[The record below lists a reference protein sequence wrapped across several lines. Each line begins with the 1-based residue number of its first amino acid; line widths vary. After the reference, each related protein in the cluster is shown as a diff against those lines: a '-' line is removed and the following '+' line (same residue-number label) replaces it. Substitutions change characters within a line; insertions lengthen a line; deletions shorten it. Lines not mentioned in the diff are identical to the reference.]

1 MKSKL
6 FIALILI
13 SGVSTIAATNMIIK
27 LNNGEKVC
35 FKVEEVKEIVF
46 EDTISGNE
54 ENIIDQ
60 SETPLIFKITSNS
73 AAELAAELKNGCIG
87 DSSVIIPSKI
97 KIEGT
102 IYDVI
107 GIGSNAF
114 SGCDY
119 LTHVVIPHGV
129 VYIADNAF
137 ENCYNLTN
145 INIPESVT
153 TIEDRAFYFCSK
165 LKNIVIPEEVT
176 KIGYDLFYNCKELC
190 VW

>member
-13 SGVSTIAATNMIIK
+13 SGVSTIAATNMIVK
-27 LNNGEKVC
+27 LNNGEKVS

-60 SETPLIFKITSNS
+60 SETPLIFKIISNS
-73 AAELAAELKNGCIG
+73 AAELKNGCIG

-153 TIEDRAFYFCSK
+153 TIEDRAFYGC
-165 LKNIVIPEEVT
+165 I
-176 KIGYDLFYNCKELC
+176 
-190 VW
+190 